1 MAFRKIVLACV
12 FLAAAASTASAQYWG
27 YGKTPRDGACFY
39 KDANFTGEYFCVDA
53 GKKLDSIP
61 SDMNDKISS
70 VRLYGR
76 AEVSV
81 HKDRYQ
87 SGQSKRFYNDVRNLK
102 DAGWNDTI
110 SSVEIHPTK
119 GYNPNLTSTDV
130 DRIVRQA
137 YEDILDRQPD
147 QSGLR
152 LYRSRMTDDGWTE
165 KQVRDALRNSPEYKQ
180 NSVKNAQEI
189 VKRAYQAVFHRD
201 PDAGA
206 GGYVNRVLKDGWKQ
220 ADVERELR
228 KSPEYRNKR

>member
-12 FLAAAASTASAQYWG
+12 LLAAASSTASAQYWG

-39 KDANFTGEYFCVDA
+39 KEANFGGEYFCVDA
-53 GKKLDSIP
+53 GKELNSIP
-61 SDMNDKISS
+61 EGMNDKISS
-70 VRLYGR
+70 IRIYGR

-81 HKDRYQ
+81 HRDRFQ
-87 SGQSKRFYNDVRNLK
+87 GGKSTRFYNNVRNLK
-102 DAGWNDTI
+102 DSGWNDTI

-119 GYNPNLTSTDV
+119 GYNPNLTGTEV

-137 YEDILDRQPD
+137 YEDVLDRQPD
-147 QSGLR
+147 QAGLR

-189 VKRAYQAVFHRD
+189 VRRAYQSVLKRD
-201 PDAGA
+201 PDAAA

-220 ADVERELR
+220 ADIERELR